1 MVEQNRAQQE
11 PTRHEQRIYR
21 LTLWTLVVL
30 IVYAGFTLYAA
41 CQTAKA
47 AKAAQEAVEVTR
59 RTVEISQRAWVIA
72 NRMADMELVDGAAA
86 TVELKNVGRTPATY
100 VFMQAQLMST
110 DGPFPEDPP
119 YNKHIRTVGWHDA
132 ESLKTAVKVAINDI
146 DSFQRSVDY
155 PRIRELARKNR
166 GRM

>member
-1 MVEQNRAQQE
+1 MPPWILAEEVFAWSRG
-11 PTRHEQRIYR
+11 IGLLIR
-21 LTLWTLVVL
+21 LQH
-30 IVYAGFTLYAA
+30 A
-41 CQTAKA
+41 
-47 AKAAQEAVEVTR
+47 EV
-59 RTVEISQRAWVIA
+59 
-72 NRMADMELVDGAAA
+72 
-86 TVELKNVGRTPATY
+86 
-100 VFMQAQLMST
+100 
-110 DGPFPEDPP
+110 EDPP